1 MLKLILSALLVLSQ
15 SRCGESDLAEV
26 SYYDEAGNYHSILTA
41 NYVTPGLRREGSS
54 LSLPLYDVEVT
65 SCVPNFKPISEEV
78 FAVFMTVD
86 HECQVQDLI
95 DQADAYGA
103 DFIFL
108 DIKKIELDPNDLVDY
123 YDEPVFFLGGKIPDD
138 LFNTRNLVSRKRLIT
153 VYFPIVL

>member
-1 MLKLILSALLVLSQ
+1 MKIILCALLALSFA
-15 SRCGESDLAEV
+15 RCGESDLAEV
-26 SYYDEAGNYHSILTA
+26 SYYDEMGNYHSILTA

-54 LSLPLYDVEVT
+54 FSLPLYDVAVT
-65 SCVPNFKPISEEV
+65 NCVPDFKPISEEF

-108 DIKKIELDPNDLVDY
+108 DVKKIELEPNDLVDF

-138 LFNTRNLVSRKRLIT
+138 LFTTRSLASRKRLIT
-153 VYFPIVL
+153 VYFPIVG